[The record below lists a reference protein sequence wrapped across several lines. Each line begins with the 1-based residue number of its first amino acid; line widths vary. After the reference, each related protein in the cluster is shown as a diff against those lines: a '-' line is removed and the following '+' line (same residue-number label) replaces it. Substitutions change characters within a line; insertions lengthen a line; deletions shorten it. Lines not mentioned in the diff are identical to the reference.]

1 MARNPVSG
9 HIDTSRYLLPNN
21 SNRKT
26 FFCRWFMSKKV
37 ITSSFQKHSITN
49 NSWPRR
55 PSSQAIS
62 LPAVMILIQNI
73 QSIFFFFFCFSNNN
87 NNNNNNIRV
96 TKALLATTSTPHQL
110 IIGLLGHPT
119 IFLCVCN
126 WQTFQKSPE
135 SVP

>member
-26 FFCRWFMSKKV
+26 FFCRWFISKNV
-37 ITSSFQKHSITN
+37 ITSNFQKHSITN

-73 QSIFFFFFCFSNNN
+73 QKHLLLLLLLLIIII
-87 NNNNNNIRV
+87 IRV

-119 IFLCVCN
+119 ISLCVCN
-126 WQTFQKSPE
+126 WQIFQKSPE